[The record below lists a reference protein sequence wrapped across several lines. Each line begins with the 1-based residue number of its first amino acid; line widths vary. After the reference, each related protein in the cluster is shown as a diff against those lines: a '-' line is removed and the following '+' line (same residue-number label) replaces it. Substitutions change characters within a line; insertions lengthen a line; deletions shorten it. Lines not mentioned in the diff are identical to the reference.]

1 MTFEIPSGF
10 KEGCVA
16 VRVGDRIYDFW
27 NYCLENGYGSEA
39 QIKFRGFDEIDFDEY
54 INRFGHHLCVAFNYC
69 NDGWLGFDKDTY
81 CVNSGL
87 VIVDLIET
95 TPSCKDIL
103 ELL

>member
-10 KEGCVA
+10 KEGRVA

-27 NYCLENGYGSEA
+27 NYCLKNGYGSKA
-39 QIKFRGFDEIDFDEY
+39 QIVFRGSDEINFDEY
-54 INRFGHHLCVAFNYC
+54 INHFGRHLCVAFNCY
-69 NDGWLGFDKDTY
+69 NDGWLGFDKDTCY
-81 CVNSGL
+81 ADNGL

-95 TPSCKDIL
+95 TPSCEDIL